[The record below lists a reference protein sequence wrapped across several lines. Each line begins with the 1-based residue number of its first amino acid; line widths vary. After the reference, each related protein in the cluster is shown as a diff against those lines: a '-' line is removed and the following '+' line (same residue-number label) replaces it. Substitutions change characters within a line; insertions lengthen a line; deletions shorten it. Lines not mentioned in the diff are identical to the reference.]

1 MGSAIVL
8 LGACATTA
16 NTCPLGTRIETAQTA
31 AGRAEYCRATED
43 RLASLPSGRTTA
55 SAGAMLIEPTAMPG
69 GLSGPFTSWHANG
82 ALASHGTYL
91 DEGTRSIP
99 DGVWAFWSPTGQRTS
114 LGLYR
119 RGVAEGCFALW
130 DEHGERVTGHPAGDR
145 LTIESCEPPDD
156 SGIAIV
162 EGRAHGTLGPVI
174 GDATIQAFVG
184 PNGIGA
190 RQPDQLDPDPRMQVA
205 FDASVR
211 RRFGP
216 VLLGPI
222 VGLRGSSNFDYRG
235 YTIGGAAGITHALTP
250 RLDLDASIALALDY
264 VTVTGRRGDGTAD
277 LRFFTALP
285 VAQVGIAFALSP
297 MIHAVLAA
305 RVDGLPAR
313 DVERSVT
320 YCRDAVGPI
329 LQCTTPQL
337 ETWRIGGI
345 SFGATAGLRFAL
357 R

>member
-1 MGSAIVL
+1 ML
-8 LGACATTA
+8 FGACATTA
-16 NTCPLGTRIETAQTA
+16 NTCPLGTRIETARTTT
-31 AGRAEYCRATED
+31 GRAEYCRTTED

-55 SAGAMLIEPTAMPG
+55 SAGGMLIEPTAMPG

-82 ALASHGTYL
+82 ALASHGTYV
-91 DEGTRSIP
+91 DEGARSIP
-99 DGVWAFWSPTGQRTS
+99 DGVWAFWYPTGQRKS
-114 LGLYR
+114 LGMYR
-119 RGVAEGCFALW
+119 RGVADGCFALW
-130 DEHGERVTGHPAGDR
+130 DEQGERVTGHPAGTQ
-145 LTIESCEPPDD
+145 LNVESCAPPDD
-156 SGIAIV
+156 GEIAIL
-162 EGRAHGTLGPVI
+162 EGRTRGTLGPVI

-184 PNGIGA
+184 PNGVGA

-205 FDASVR
+205 FDATVR

-222 VGLRGSSNFDYRG
+222 VGLRVSSNFDYRG
-235 YTIGGAAGITHALTP
+235 YTIGGAAGITHALTR
-250 RLDLDASIALALDY
+250 RLDLDASVALALDY
-264 VTVTGRRGDGTAD
+264 VTVTARRSDGTAD
-277 LRFFTALP
+277 LRFVTALP

-297 MIHAVLAA
+297 LIHAVLAA

-313 DVERSVT
+313 EVERSVT

-337 ETWRIGGI
+337 ETWSIGGI
-345 SFGATAGLRFAL
+345 SFGAAVGLRFAL